1 MLYFTIFLVIIF
13 LMYLYTYGWLFGM
26 PKLLRNVVQ
35 EKSVSCA
42 DVKRAEKEIQ
52 GFWNQFIG
60 VTNSD
65 ILKEKRR
72 LDC

>member
-1 MLYFTIFLVIIF
+1 MIIF
-13 LMYLYTYGWLFGM
+13 LMYLYAGGWLFGL
-26 PKLLRNVVQ
+26 PKLLRNVLQ

-42 DVKRAEKEIQ
+42 DVKRADKELP

-72 LDC
+72 LEC